1 MPSPTVTPKPTN
13 TEDSAVAANAPST
26 TGDHSTKRHPLSF
39 RATGVVSFR
48 AAGGIFSID
57 ISMALAKAEE
67 GKNCQ
72 NHNDE
77 TDEIYES
84 VHELLPLTCPL
95 LTDNLL
101 VPAKFPISRKN
112 VQCLGVACAW
122 P

>member
-48 AAGGIFSID
+48 AAGGMFSID
-57 ISMALAKAEE
+57 ISMSLAKAEE

-72 NHNDE
+72 NHNDK
-77 TDEIYES
+77 TDEIDKS
-84 VHELLPLTCPL
+84 VH
-95 LTDNLL
+95 
-101 VPAKFPISRKN
+101 
-112 VQCLGVACAW
+112 
-122 P
+122 

>member
-13 TEDSAVAANAPST
+13 TDDSAVAANAPST

-72 NHNDE
+72 NHYDE

-84 VHELLPLTCPL
+84 VHEFAPLYLPT
-95 LTDNLL
+95 
-101 VPAKFPISRKN
+101 SHR
-112 VQCLGVACAW
+112 
-122 P
+122 